1 MAVIVPVY
9 KNLEVTRNCLESL
22 LSSELPS
29 NVSVTIID
37 DASPEHGLSAYC
49 QDLAENTAFELVV
62 NEENQGFVAS
72 ANKGFTLAPDA
83 DIVLLNSDTVVTRH
97 WIQRLQ
103 ACAYR
108 EQAIGTVTPF
118 SNNGTICSYPV
129 FPISN
134 DLPQQWDT
142 VGLDRIFQQAN
153 AGAYCEI
160 PTAVGFCMYIKRA
173 CLEDTGP
180 FDEDNFGQGY
190 GEECDFSIRAAE
202 RDWKHVIAAD
212 VFVYHEGAAS
222 FADESSDRKSRADMV
237 MAELHPHYHALIS
250 EFVER
255 DPLCDFRSAA
265 DAARLAE
272 NPADAVAVLEEH
284 AKYNQLLRERAE
296 DNRRAMLSEQEQ
308 RQQLEQLLSEC
319 RAQFAETDST
329 LVEARAVIDQL
340 KDYLDESRLYSKQ
353 LTEHIRGM
361 ENSRSWRYTA
371 WMRKES

>member
-9 KNLEVTRNCLESL
+9 KNLQVTRNCLESL
-22 LSSELPS
+22 LSSELPD

-37 DASPEHGLSAYC
+37 DASPEQELSAYC
-49 QDLAENTAFELVV
+49 RDLAEKTAFKLVV

-72 ANKGFTLAPDA
+72 ANKGFALEPEA

-97 WIQRLQ
+97 WLQRLQ

-108 EQAIGTVTPF
+108 EEAIGTVTPF

-129 FPISN
+129 FQISN
-134 DLPQQWDT
+134 DLPQQWDAA
-142 VGLDRIFQQAN
+142 GLDRVFQQAN

-160 PTAVGFCMYIKRA
+160 PTAVGFCMYIKRS
-173 CLEDTGP
+173 CLRDTGP
-180 FDEDNFGQGY
+180 FDQANFGQGY
-190 GEECDFSIRAAE
+190 GEECDFSIRATE
-202 RDWKHVIAAD
+202 RGWKHVIAAD

-222 FADESSDRKSRADMV
+222 FADESSDRKSRADRV
-237 MAELHPHYHALIS
+237 MTELHPHYHALIS
-250 EFVER
+250 EFIES
-255 DPLCDFRSAA
+255 DPLSEFRGAA

-272 NPADAVAVLEEH
+272 NPADTDAVLKEH
-284 AKYNQLLRERAE
+284 TVYSQLLRERAQ
-296 DNRRAMLSEQEQ
+296 DNHRAMLSEQEQ

-329 LVEARAVIDQL
+329 LDEARAVIKQL
-340 KDYLDESRLYSKQ
+340 EDYLDASRLHSKQ
-353 LTEHIRGM
+353 LVDHIRGM